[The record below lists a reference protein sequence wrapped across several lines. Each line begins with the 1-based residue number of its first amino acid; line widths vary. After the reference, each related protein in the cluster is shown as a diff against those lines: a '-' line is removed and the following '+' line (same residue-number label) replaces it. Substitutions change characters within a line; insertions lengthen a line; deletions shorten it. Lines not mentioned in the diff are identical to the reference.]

1 MVNGADEYVAATWE
15 SLFPTRERLIRD
27 GRQEAE
33 PLLGVTSLFVPDQA
47 LLVRLKDAQR
57 QHDDRQRANIT
68 GKLGSVDVIAIE
80 ADGTT
85 FISSNNAIG
94 TFSCHN

>member
-47 LLVRLKDAQR
+47 LFVRLEDAQR
-57 QHDDRQRANIT
+57 QRDDDRRRANI
-68 GKLGSVDVIAIE
+68 KPESVDVIAIE
-80 ADGTT
+80 ADGIT
-85 FISSNNAIG
+85 FISSNSAIR
-94 TFSCHN
+94 TFSHHS